1 MKHDFLDHHSLGDS
15 YFHRL
20 HPGAKMVVVIVLILC
35 AVSIQPGEEIILIP
49 YAVALGLFLLLTKV
63 PLLHSL
69 SKGLKLLPFVLILT
83 IFLPFFKE
91 GKILGSIELAGISIS
106 CTQEG
111 VLLFWNIL
119 CKSTLAIFFMVFLN
133 LTTPFH
139 VLLKGMQS
147 FGAPR
152 IMTDTLAI
160 AYRYLFVI
168 EDERERMLMARRSR
182 MIHPS
187 RALEWRSLSQ
197 LIGMLFVRSYTR
209 GERLYQAMCARGFN
223 GTIVTLHQQSLLPKD
238 IVAVT
243 LISIGALAI
252 RLSAIIWF

>member
-15 YFHRL
+15 FFHRL
-20 HPGAKMVVVIVLILC
+20 HPGAKMVMVVVLILC
-35 AVSIQPGEEIILIP
+35 TVSIQPGEEVFLIP
-49 YAVALGLFLLLTKV
+49 YALALGLFLVLTKV
-63 PLLHSL
+63 PILHSL
-69 SKGLKLLPFVLILT
+69 SKGIKLLPFVLILT
-83 IFLPFFKE
+83 VFFPFFKE
-91 GKILGSIELAGISIS
+91 GSPLWSMELAGIPIA

-111 VLLFWNIL
+111 VALFWNIV
-119 CKSTLAIFFMVFLN
+119 CKSTLAIFFVVFLN

-139 VLLKGMQS
+139 TLLKGMQS

-197 LIGMLFVRSYTR
+197 LIGMLFVRSYNR
-209 GERLYQAMCARGFN
+209 GERLYQAMCARGFT
-223 GTIVTLHQQSLLPKD
+223 GTIVTLHHQPLLPKD
-238 IVAVT
+238 IVAVS
-243 LISIGALAI
+243 LISICALAMRI
-252 RLSAIIWF
+252 SAMWF

>member
-15 YFHRL
+15 FFHRL
-20 HPGAKMVVVIVLILC
+20 HPGAKMVMVVLFIFCI
-35 AVSIQPGEEIILIP
+35 VSIQPGQGFFFIP
-49 YAVALGLFLLLTKV
+49 YAVVLLLFLILTQV
-63 PLLHSL
+63 PLTHSL
-69 SKGLKLLPFVLILT
+69 SKGMKLLPFVLILT

-91 GKILGSIELAGISIS
+91 GKVVWSVELAGIPIA
-106 CTQEG
+106 CTREG
-111 VLLFWNIL
+111 VALFFNIF
-119 CKSTLAIFFMVFLN
+119 CKSALAIFFVVFLN

-139 VLLKGMQS
+139 TLLKGMQS

-182 MIHPS
+182 TIHPT

-197 LIGMLFVRSYTR
+197 LIAALFVRSYNR

-223 GTIVTLHQQSLLPKD
+223 GTIVTLHDRPLLPKD
-238 IVAVT
+238 LIAVT
-243 LISIGALAI
+243 LISIGAIAI
-252 RLSAIIWF
+252 RISALWF